1 MLNILMIYFAQ
12 PVCAG
17 INIVSK
23 KANTLLNRNILIL
36 MLLIF
41 IIDLFE
47 QYIIKSL
54 YLTHL

>member
-1 MLNILMIYFAQ
+1 MIYFAQ

-23 KANTLLNRNILIL
+23 KTNTLLNRNILIL

>member
-1 MLNILMIYFAQ
+1 MIYFAQ